1 MSLKQSSKDS
11 ATPRPATSDSDRACW
26 RRERD
31 CTCLKLDAAADETF
45 VFPYQ
50 HLLSAQHTRMSGDE
64 TLKLLFGTHEVV
76 ISGRRLDE
84 IVAAL
89 QDLAVER
96 ISAVPLRYRELPQGE
111 GAWVTGIEIR
121 SCE

>member
-11 ATPRPATSDSDRACW
+11 ANPRSATSDGERECW

-31 CTCLKLDAAADETF
+31 CTCLKLDAAANETF

-50 HLLSAQHTRMSGDE
+50 HLLSAQHTRASGDE
-64 TLKLLFGTHEVV
+64 TLKLSFGTHEVV

-96 ISAVPLRYRELPQGE
+96 ISAVPPRYRELPQGE

-121 SCE
+121 PSE